1 MDHEYE
7 YCTHENT
14 THNEYMYFS
23 MNNILSFVDDLV
35 HTSQSS
41 SHLKPDRTPVCG
53 ERSGSAGRVSAAAD
67 TARDGQKA
75 PKMSRNGVNYG
86 VSTLFMSLITQ
97 LSLDHESE

>member
-1 MDHEYE
+1 
-7 YCTHENT
+7 
-14 THNEYMYFS
+14 MYFPYKYVYY
-23 MNNILSFVDDLV
+23 SFADDLV

-75 PKMSRNGVNYG
+75 PKMSRING

-97 LSLDHESE
+97 RSLDHESE